1 MDCVFNSF
9 GNVDY
14 KKKWDKPDV
23 IKEQLNKV
31 KENVNTILVN
41 NRLKETQFKVKT
53 YPDIYINDIKYTE
66 RLSAMYL
73 FDSICDSFTQKPKEC
88 LDYGIRPTKLV
99 KEGIPIFELVLIIL
113 FIIFLNVVIFYCIK
127 RAIMHRINNRI
138 DIDKNDLSGEI
149 NSVINSYFSLK
160 EMENRGSN
168 DNKPTNDLG
177 DVEKFMDDD
186 EDNNQPKDIP
196 GSQLVIS
203 NNITLDNPN
212 Q

>member
-1 MDCVFNSF
+1 MC
-9 GNVDY
+9 
-14 KKKWDKPDV
+14 
-23 IKEQLNKV
+23 
-31 KENVNTILVN
+31 
-41 NRLKETQFKVKT
+41 
-53 YPDIYINDIKYTE
+53 
-66 RLSAMYL
+66 
-73 FDSICDSFTQKPKEC
+73 
-88 LDYGIRPTKLV
+88 
-99 KEGIPIFELVLIIL
+99 
-113 FIIFLNVVIFYCIK
+113 
-127 RAIMHRINNRI
+127 INNRI

-203 NNITLDNPN
+203 NNIALDNPN